1 MARYRELRAKMN
13 APREGLKDVGRAP
26 AARQSNRGT
35 GTLSILLIEPK
46 QDRSER
52 QAATGFSPGI

>member
-1 MARYRELRAKMN
+1 MN

-52 QAATGFSPGI
+52 QAATGFCPGI